1 MSNYRKFDFKKLYFI
16 LYIVLVLL
24 VVYSLFKLGI
34 FLFPFVIAIFFSIM
48 IQPFSKFLEKY
59 LRFSHKISTI
69 ISIIIFLIL
78 FLGIIVLSSLKLVE
92 EIYNLS
98 QNLQYHSNESKK
110 LWNHSIDTIYSY
122 LGYLPQG
129 FTEEIKNTINKFI
142 SIGTARVGIFI
153 NTLIGFITSIPT
165 VILYVCI
172 TILSTFFISLDKD
185 KILHFLGQQFPESWL
200 EKLYNIKKEMFTVL
214 GSYVKAQIILMTIC
228 FIELLTTLN
237 LLSYFKFNVKYP
249 LIMSLFICIVD
260 ALPVLGAGAILLPW
274 AVMSLFM
281 GDFPLAL
288 ALLFVYLL
296 VLSVRQ
302 MLEPKLISQNIGV
315 HPLITLIS
323 MYSGF
328 KILGIIGF
336 LVGPVVM
343 IVLKNVFSKEL
354 EVGFF
359 KEIFGDGIV
368 HDDSS
373 KEKKDKNTNT
383 TENYDINKLNENSS
397 TELNDNSENIKNQE
411 DETVD
416 IPEKY
421 KKEFIET
428 KRG

>member
-16 LYIVLVLL
+16 LYIVLVLM
-24 VVYSLFKLGI
+24 VVYLLFELGI
-34 FLFPFVIAIFFSIM
+34 FLFPFVIEIFFSI
-48 IQPFSKFLEKY
+48 ITQPFTRFLEKY
-59 LRFSHKISTI
+59 LKFSHKMSTI
-69 ISIIIFLIL
+69 ISIIVFLVL
-78 FLGIIVLSSLKLVE
+78 FLGIIALSSLKLIE
-92 EIYNLS
+92 EVYNLS
-98 QNLQYHSNESKK
+98 QNLQYYSNESKK
-110 LWNHSIDTIYSY
+110 LWNNSIDTVYSY

-129 FTEEIKNTINKFI
+129 FTGEIKSTINTFI
-142 SIGTARVGIFI
+142 SLGTAKVGIFI
-153 NTLIGFITSIPT
+153 NTMIGFITSIPT

-185 KILHFLGQQFPESWL
+185 KILNFLGQQFPESWL
-200 EKLYNIKKEMFTVL
+200 NKLYNIKREMFTVL
-214 GSYVKAQIILMTIC
+214 GSYIKAQIILMTIC

-274 AVMSLFM
+274 AVISLFL

-288 ALLFVYLL
+288 ALLCIYLL

-343 IVLKNVFSKEL
+343 IILKNVFSREL
-354 EVGFF
+354 EIGFF
-359 KEIFGDGIV
+359 KEIFGDGIIQ
-368 HDDSS
+368 HDNVNKRENPDEEDD
-373 KEKKDKNTNT
+373 EKKDG
-383 TENYDINKLNENSS
+383 DIDKKLN
-397 TELNDNSENIKNQE
+397 
-411 DETVD
+411 
-416 IPEKY
+416 
-421 KKEFIET
+421 KEFIET
-428 KRG
+428 KRT